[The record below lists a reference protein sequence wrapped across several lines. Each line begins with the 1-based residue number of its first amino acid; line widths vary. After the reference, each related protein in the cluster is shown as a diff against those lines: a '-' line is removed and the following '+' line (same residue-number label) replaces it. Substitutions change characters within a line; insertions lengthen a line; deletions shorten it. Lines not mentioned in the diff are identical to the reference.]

1 MSLTDSQKVIRNDVG
16 KAIAEA
22 IGDVASAVRT
32 GGFSSGVLAALLKH
46 DNYKA
51 VMKAWFES
59 KGSAAMADFTELC
72 DEWYKLTRT
81 GWSGGVRFQIPAS
94 GATANSDGAR
104 TGDNVGMSCTPS
116 TLTTAGQDDFA
127 DVPLFFPVD
136 VNVYLDANGDPH
148 ITAIDGVCGSFTRT
162 DASTIVAVMQMTGWE
177 HFVVDG
183 TAGVYGWDYTDQPD
197 KEGYHPLPEAVSLY
211 NNRIRNFVVHGKY
224 SFGDAWSCCSG
235 QKVRVWDVS
244 HNSQLSGVHSQW
256 GTRYCGATSA
266 DDAFL
271 KLMLYLKYARLDSDR
286 VLAGCCDYNYTYQL
300 AAGETGVERILLT
313 TAQAANLIVGSTICV
328 GTASSRGSKSTNTD
342 LLDRVKIT
350 SIETVTVDGITYGA
364 VNVDNGGTT
373 FNTTT
378 SHYVY
383 TFQWHT
389 GSTDA
394 VLGNDGGINPSSPK
408 YPVKLQGIEY
418 MVGCYEAMGDIII
431 SYGSQDDV
439 NRMIPNVCRDA
450 TKLATSL
457 TSDYMAGRGTPTP
470 ASASWQYPK
479 QMYGSTTVP
488 ELIWAIDTG
497 GSTSGGP
504 RDGIYMLIVTSGVFE
519 WLRFGYLSD
528 GVGNAGLSCGHG
540 GVGLSGATWGVGG
553 RLSVTGNR
561 GEFQAAA

>member
-1 MSLTDSQKVIRNDVG
+1 MSGNKTLEALSLVNYGGNAMQL
-16 KAIAEA
+16 IAPMLDHE
-22 IGDVASAVRT
+22 
-32 GGFSSGVLAALLKH
+32 
-46 DNYKA
+46 NYKA
-51 VMKAWFES
+51 VMRAWFAS
-59 KGSAAMADFTELC
+59 KGAAAMADFTELC
-72 DEWYKLTRT
+72 DEWYRITRT

-116 TLTTAGQDDFA
+116 TPNVAGQDDFA

-136 VNVYLDANGDPH
+136 TNVTLDENGDPH
-148 ITAIDGVCGSFTRT
+148 ITAIDGVCGNFTRT
-162 DASTIVAVMQMTGWE
+162 DASKIVAVMQMTGWE

-224 SFGDAWSCCSG
+224 GFGDGFTCCSG

-244 HNSQLSGVHSQW
+244 YESQRTGVRTAWSN
-256 GTRYCGATSA
+256 RYCGATSA

-286 VLAGCCDYNYTYQL
+286 ILAGCCDYNYTYRL
-300 AAGETGVERILLT
+300 AAAETGVERILLT
-313 TAQAANLIVGSTICV
+313 TAQAATLIEGSTICV
-328 GTASSRGSKSTNTD
+328 GTASSRGSKSTNAN

-350 SIETVTVDGITYGA
+350 SIESVTIDGTTYGA

-394 VLGNDGGINPSSPK
+394 VLGNDGGIDPASPK

-418 MVGCYEAMGDIII
+418 MVGCYEVMGDTILR
-431 SYGSQDDV
+431 YGSQDEV
-439 NRMIPNVCRDA
+439 NREIPYICRDA
-450 TKLATSL
+450 SKLASSVS
-457 TSDYMAGRGTPTP
+457 SDYTAGRGIPTP
-470 ASASWQYPK
+470 SSSGWTYPK
-479 QMYGSTTVP
+479 QMYGSNTLP
-488 ELIWAIDTG
+488 ELIFPIDTG

-504 RDGIYMLIVTSGVFE
+504 RDGFYVEAATSGHRG
-519 WLRFGYLSD
+519 WLRVGTLNT
-528 GVGNAGLSCGHG
+528 GVGYAGLSCGYG
-540 GVGLSGATWGVGG
+540 GVGLSTVDWYLGG
-553 RLSVTGNR
+553 RISLTGNR